1 MRAWDRECVDLL
13 QWALPR
19 LGLRWRGFR
28 KVRGQVCKRIRRR
41 MGELGLASAAD
52 YRRHLGADPAEW
64 DVLDGLCR
72 ITISTFFRDR
82 AVWERLRNEILPG
95 AARLALR
102 RGDAALACWS
112 AGCASGEEPYGIA
125 IVFRLAIAP
134 AFPGLGLSVVA
145 TDAEGAVLER
155 ARRACFG
162 PGALRALPP
171 DWIPLAF
178 EPREGALCLRP
189 EFREGV
195 RLRREDIRRAMPG
208 GPFHLVLCRNLAFT
222 YFEDGLQ
229 KRVLERIAA
238 RIVPGGALVIGAHE
252 SLPPGGAFVPA
263 GSPLPIFFRTDAP
276 AAAGG
281 WGRGLPGP
289 ERP

>member
-1 MRAWDRECVDLL
+1 MGAWDSECVDLL

-52 YRRHLGADPAEW
+52 YRRRLGADPAEW

-112 AGCASGEEPYGIA
+112 AGCASGEEPYGVA

-145 TDAEGAVLER
+145 TDAEEAVLER

-162 PGALRALPP
+162 PRALRALPP
-171 DWIPLAF
+171 DWLPLAF
-178 EPREGALCLRP
+178 ESRGDALCLRP
-189 EFREGV
+189 EFRESV

-208 GPFHLVLCRNLAFT
+208 GPFHVVLCRNLAFT
-222 YFEDGLQ
+222 YFEDELQ
-229 KRVLERIAA
+229 RRVLDGIAA
-238 RIVPGGALVIGAHE
+238 RIVPGGVLVVGAHE
-252 SLPPGGAFVPA
+252 SLPADGAFAPA
-263 GSPLPIFFRTDAP
+263 ARRLPIFFRTEAP
-276 AAAGG
+276 AAASGG
-281 WGRGLPGP
+281 GSGLPGP
-289 ERP
+289 E